1 MLAELHRRLF
11 ATEAWFQPGRGP
23 RYAQMARHIAALITA
38 GDLLADTQLPPEREL
53 AAIAA
58 ISRVTVRQAVAQLVE
73 EGLLEQRRGAGTFV
87 CAPRGKMEH
96 SLSNLLSFTDYMRQR
111 GKTPTSQV
119 LERGLFQPSPDEQI
133 ALGLSPGAL
142 VARIERLRSADGV
155 PMAVERSSLPVDVL
169 PDPHEVGTSLY
180 DVLRARDMAPVR
192 AVQRMTAV
200 NLPTSEARLLSLP
213 DGAAVLRIDRT
224 GYLPSGRPIE
234 FTRGL
239 YRSDIYDFVAVLRLE
254 AAP

>member
-1 MLAELHRRLF
+1 MLADLHARLF
-11 ATEAWFQPGRGP
+11 APTVWFMAGRGP
-23 RYAQMARHIAALITA
+23 RYVQLARHIAALIAA
-38 GDLLADTQLPPEREL
+38 GDLSPDMQLPPERDL
-53 AAIAA
+53 ADIAA

-87 CAPRGKMEH
+87 CVPRSKMEH

-111 GKTPTSQV
+111 GKTPSSKILQ
-119 LERGLFQPSPDEQI
+119 RGLFQPSPDEQV
-133 ALGLSPGAL
+133 ALGLSPGAQ

-155 PMAVERSSLPVDVL
+155 PMAVEWSSLPVDIL

-180 DVLRARDMAPVR
+180 DVLRARDTAPVR

-200 NLPTSEARLLSLP
+200 NLPAPEARLLSLP

-239 YRSDIYDFVAVLRLE
+239 YRSDIYDFVAELRLE
-254 AAP
+254 VAR